1 MLQTT
6 SLMPRPLSEKLLWSM
21 EKGGEEEQK
30 ERVERRERGRIHL
43 VWEIRIQHMNALA
56 RAYPHLSDDIRYCI
70 LTAHAHKR

>member
-43 VWEIRIQHMNALA
+43 VWEIRI
-56 RAYPHLSDDIRYCI
+56 
-70 LTAHAHKR
+70 